1 MNNKTEIKKKSF
13 QTLLLCVAGILIIN
27 IISSKFFFRADLTD
41 DKHFSLTDFTK
52 DYLKD
57 LRGSVMVRVYL
68 DGEELPVSFK
78 RMKDEIKSKLDEFKV
93 YGGQKIDYMFIN
105 PTASDKKEVRYGI
118 FKQLYEL
125 GLKPVE
131 IDNQTQE
138 QTTKT
143 MIFPCAVICYTL
155 EGKTGEDLRDT
166 TLVREIGLNL
176 LKADP
181 QLAAGDEQN
190 IFNSVETLEYEIIN
204 AIYRLSEIEKPKIA
218 FIEGHGEAEEEY
230 LVDICTELSDY
241 YDVRRGNLNTEPEVL
256 RNFSALVIAKPT
268 KPFSEDEKF
277 ILDNYIMNG
286 GNVLWLVDATSASMD
301 SLQANG
307 ISAVLP
313 LNTNLDDMLFTYG
326 VRLNAN
332 VIRDLQCAPIGLT
345 VNGYNNQPQIK
356 LFSWDYFPVILSR
369 VKNPITKHLN
379 YLLCHFAGTIDTVGT
394 NVPIKKTVLLQSG
407 KYSKINNAPFSLSFE
422 QINQKPDPNDFN
434 KPFQTVAVLLEGN
447 FESAFSERKGKTING
462 KFYPSTTSVKPS
474 KQIVVSDG
482 DIIMNEISPK
492 GEPYPLGFD
501 RNSQNTFKGNKEFII
516 NSLNY
521 LSGNEDLLSIR
532 LKEMKVRILDKQR
545 AQKERM
551 FWSFLNVVLPLF
563 VISLL
568 GLGIYIIRTKKYS
581 KSKEK

>member
-13 QTLLLCVAGILIIN
+13 QTLLLCIAGILIIN
-27 IISSKFFFRADLTD
+27 ILSSKFFFRADLTD

-93 YGGQKIDYMFIN
+93 YGGDKIDYMFIN

-218 FIEGHGEAEEEY
+218 FIEGHGEAEEE
-230 LVDICTELSDY
+230 
-241 YDVRRGNLNTEPEVL
+241 
-256 RNFSALVIAKPT
+256 
-268 KPFSEDEKF
+268 
-277 ILDNYIMNG
+277 
-286 GNVLWLVDATSASMD
+286 
-301 SLQANG
+301 
-307 ISAVLP
+307 
-313 LNTNLDDMLFTYG
+313 
-326 VRLNAN
+326 
-332 VIRDLQCAPIGLT
+332 
-345 VNGYNNQPQIK
+345 
-356 LFSWDYFPVILSR
+356 
-369 VKNPITKHLN
+369 
-379 YLLCHFAGTIDTVGT
+379 
-394 NVPIKKTVLLQSG
+394 
-407 KYSKINNAPFSLSFE
+407 
-422 QINQKPDPNDFN
+422 
-434 KPFQTVAVLLEGN
+434 
-447 FESAFSERKGKTING
+447 
-462 KFYPSTTSVKPS
+462 
-474 KQIVVSDG
+474 
-482 DIIMNEISPK
+482 
-492 GEPYPLGFD
+492 
-501 RNSQNTFKGNKEFII
+501 
-516 NSLNY
+516 
-521 LSGNEDLLSIR
+521 
-532 LKEMKVRILDKQR
+532 
-545 AQKERM
+545 
-551 FWSFLNVVLPLF
+551 
-563 VISLL
+563 
-568 GLGIYIIRTKKYS
+568 
-581 KSKEK
+581 